1 MPRSY
6 DTYLGSFVTDT
17 DLYYLED
24 AETARR
30 VVELGWGGAGRGI
43 GTRGEQK
50 GWRRRCFEGVSGWA
64 RGSKV
69 DG

>member
-1 MPRSY
+1 MSAPGCVPRSY
-6 DTYLGSFVTDT
+6 DAYLGSFVTDT

-50 GWRRRCFEGVSGWA
+50 RLEAEVL
-64 RGSKV
+64 
-69 DG
+69 